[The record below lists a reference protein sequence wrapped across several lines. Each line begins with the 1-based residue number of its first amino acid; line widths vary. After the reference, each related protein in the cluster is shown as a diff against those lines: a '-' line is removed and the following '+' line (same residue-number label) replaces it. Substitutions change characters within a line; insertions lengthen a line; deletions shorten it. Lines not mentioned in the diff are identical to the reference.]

1 MGFGSSFG
9 GGMMA
14 KKLTKAA
21 GRRRLNEIRAK
32 MFKLYESGYVSLKD
46 VEAVSKMVKLR
57 SNQLK

>member
-1 MGFGSSFG
+1 
-9 GGMMA
+9 MA